1 MLERISKTRFGRII
15 IVKIVSMVLAVEGIA
30 MIPSI
35 CAGLY
40 YGEHHAIH
48 GLAITSIITVLF
60 AIFVIRRYRNY
71 SVKLNIRDGF
81 LVAFLSWAL
90 VCLLGA
96 LPYFLAGLSFSFID
110 SLFESTAG
118 LSLIHI

>member
-40 YGEHHAIH
+40 YGEHHAIY

-81 LVAFLSWAL
+81 
-90 VCLLGA
+90 
-96 LPYFLAGLSFSFID
+96 
-110 SLFESTAG
+110 
-118 LSLIHI
+118 